1 MIGHLKGYL
10 IDKTPTRILLDV
22 HGVGYDIQ
30 IPLSTF
36 EKLGIIGEETA
47 LLTYLHVREEAL
59 TLFGFATVAEKQL
72 FQLLLAVSG
81 IGPKIAQGILSGS
94 SVAAFRQSVQ
104 RGEISALTAIPGI
117 GRRTAER
124 IIVELRDRIGSLP
137 DGTWQIGAER
147 KGVSTQEQALQALL
161 SLGYA
166 RAAAQKAVERAVQEN
181 PQAALEEIIKLA
193 LRHV

>member
-1 MIGHLKGYL
+1 MIGHLKGSL

-22 HGVGYDIQ
+22 HGVGYDVQ

-36 EKLGIIGEETA
+36 EKLGTIGEEAA

-59 TLFGFATVAEKQL
+59 TLFGFATAAEKQL

-81 IGPKIAQGILSGS
+81 VGPRIAQSILSGT
-94 SVAAFRQSVQ
+94 SVEAFRQKVQ
-104 RGEISALTAIPGI
+104 RGEVSALTTIPGI
-117 GRRTAER
+117 GRKTAER
-124 IIVELRDRIGSLP
+124 IIVELRDKIGSLP
-137 DGTWQIGAER
+137 DEVWRLGADR
-147 KGVSTQEQALQALL
+147 ARVSAQEQALQALI

-166 RAAAQKAVERAVQEN
+166 RAASQKAVERAVQEN
-181 PQAALEEIIKLA
+181 PQAAVEDVIKSA

>member
-1 MIGHLKGYL
+1 MIGHLKGHL
-10 IDKTPTRILLDV
+10 IDKSPTRILLDV

-36 EKLGIIGEETA
+36 EKLGTIGEETA

-59 TLFGFATVAEKQL
+59 TLFGFATAAEKQL

-94 SVAAFRQSVQ
+94 SVETFRQNVL
-104 RGEISALTAIPGI
+104 RGEIAALTAIPGV
-117 GRRTAER
+117 GKKTAER
-124 IIVELRDRIGSLP
+124 IIVELKDKIGVLQEETRLAGVDRTGMSF
-137 DGTWQIGAER
+137 
-147 KGVSTQEQALQALL
+147 QEQAMQALV

-166 RAAAQKAVERAVQEN
+166 RAAAQKAIERVVQEN
-181 PQAALEEIIKLA
+181 PHAPLEDIIKQA
-193 LRHV
+193 LRYI